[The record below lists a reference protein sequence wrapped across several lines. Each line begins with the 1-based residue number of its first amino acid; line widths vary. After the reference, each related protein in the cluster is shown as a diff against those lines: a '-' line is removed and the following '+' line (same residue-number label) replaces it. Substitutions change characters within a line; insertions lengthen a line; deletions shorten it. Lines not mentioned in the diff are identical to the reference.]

1 MANPTIPR
9 ILPDAS
15 PKGLIY
21 LCLFGGL
28 GLIVYGAATMNWLFL
43 VAAAL
48 LPLAIMVLFQVI
60 QHPVWS
66 YLFAGIIFCYFSAI
80 YRYANIP
87 GLSGILD
94 IVLGLSFFSLLVN
107 TANRNSD
114 IHWENAINALTLTYG
129 IWMIYCV
136 LSLFSPYT
144 ELHNPVGSRGLFIGI
159 PLTYLLSSILMCTP
173 KRLKISLLLLGIYV
187 VTIAFK
193 AAYQRYRG
201 FDDAEARFLLEQEAW
216 HAHILS
222 TGTRYFSFYSDAGNL
237 GSSMGMFTL
246 IFGLLSLIVKRYWMR
261 IICFIATI
269 GACYC
274 MFLSGTRGGI
284 IVPLGGLLLYTF
296 INKNARLIIASIL
309 MGVLTFVFFYFT
321 NIGDSNRF
329 IHRMRTAFHPTEDAS
344 FNVRLENQKKIA
356 QYLQNKPVG
365 LGIGGKIVEDKN
377 LYKEYSTQES
387 IPSDSFFVNIWIQ
400 HGIIGLCLYIGILVF
415 VLLRCCY
422 LLMFRIQ
429 NKQLR
434 QILAALLCGVF
445 GLWLNGYVGRGMG
458 MQPNNFLIPLFLA
471 FTLNGPLMDKMLKKD
486 EILL

>member
-43 VAAAL
+43 IVAAL
-48 LPLAIMVLFQVI
+48 LPLATLILFQVI
-60 QHPVWS
+60 QHPTWS
-66 YLFAGIIFCYFSAI
+66 YLLAAAIFCYFDAI

-94 IVLGLSFFSLLVN
+94 IVLGLSFFSLLIN
-107 TANRNSD
+107 TANRNPD
-114 IHWENAINALTLTYG
+114 IYWKNAINALTITYL
-129 IWMIYCV
+129 IWMLYCV
-136 LSLFSPYT
+136 FSLLSPYT
-144 ELHNPVGSRGLFIGI
+144 EFHNPITSRGLFISI

-173 KRLKISLLLLGIYV
+173 KRLKIALFLLGIFV
-187 VTIAFK
+187 ITVALK
-193 AAYQRYRG
+193 AVYQRYRG
-201 FDDAEARFLLEQEAW
+201 FDAAEVRFLLANKAW
-216 HAHILS
+216 HTHLLS

-246 IFGLLSLIVKRYWMR
+246 VFGLLTLVIKQHWTRLFYFTV
-261 IICFIATI
+261 ALA
-269 GACYC
+269 ACYT
-274 MFLSGTRGGI
+274 MFLSGTRGAI

-296 INKNARLIIASIL
+296 INKSWKLITASALI
-309 MGVLTFVFFYFT
+309 GTSIFCFFYFT
-321 NIGDSNRF
+321 DIGDENRF
-329 IHRMRTAFHPTEDAS
+329 IHRMRTAFRPTEDAS
-344 FNVRLENQKKIA
+344 FNVRLENQKA
-356 QYLQNKPVG
+356 LVYYLREKPVG
-365 LGIGGKIVEDKN
+365 VGIGGKIQDK
-377 LYKEYSTQES
+377 YKISGNPEQDS
-387 IPSDSFFVNIWIQ
+387 IPPDSYYVNVWIEN
-400 HGIIGLCLYIGILVF
+400 GIVGLCLYISILIII
-415 VLLRCCY
+415 LLRCCY
-422 LLMFRIQ
+422 LLMFRIK

-458 MQPNNFLIPLFLA
+458 FQLSQFLIAMFLA
-471 FTLNGPLMDKMLKKD
+471 FTLNGPFMDKMLKKD

>member
-107 TANRNSD
+107 TANRNPD
-114 IHWENAINALTLTYG
+114 IHWKNAINALTITYF
-129 IWMIYCV
+129 IWMVYCV
-136 LSLFSPYT
+136 FSLLSPYT
-144 ELHNPVGSRGLFIGI
+144 EFHNPITSRGVFLSI

-173 KRLKISLLLLGIYV
+173 KRLKIALFLLGIFV
-187 VTIAFK
+187 ATVALK

-201 FDDAEARFLLEQEAW
+201 FDAAETRFLVEEGAW
-216 HAHILS
+216 LTHIVLS
-222 TGTRYFSFYSDAGNL
+222 GARYFSFYTDAGNL

-246 IFGLLSLIVKRYWMR
+246 IFGLLALVIKHRWAR
-261 IICFIATI
+261 LFCLAAALA
-269 GACYC
+269 ACYT
-274 MFLSGTRGGI
+274 MFLSGTRGAMV
-284 IVPLGGLLLYTF
+284 VPLGGLLLYTF
-296 INKNARLIIASIL
+296 INKSWKLILASIV
-309 MGVLTFVFFYFT
+309 MGILTFSFFYFT
-321 NIGDSNRF
+321 DIGDENRF
-329 IHRMRTAFHPTEDAS
+329 IRRMRTAFRPTEDAS
-344 FNVRLENQKKIA
+344 FNVRLENQKILA
-356 QYLQNKPVG
+356 HYLKEKPLGV
-365 LGIGGKIVEDKN
+365 GIGGKIYDN
-377 LYKEYSTQES
+377 RRISNIHRQDA
-387 IPSDSFFVNIWIQ
+387 IPPDSYFVNVWIES
-400 HGIIGLCLYIGILVF
+400 GIIGLFLYIGILAF
-415 VLLRCCY
+415 ILLRCCY

-458 MQPNNFLIPLFLA
+458 MQPSQFLIALFLA
-471 FTLNGPLMDKMLKKD
+471 FVLNGPLMDKMLKKD

>member
-66 YLFAGIIFCYFSAI
+66 YLLAAIMFCYFSAI
-80 YRYANIP
+80 YRYAHIP

-94 IVLGLSFFSLLVN
+94 ILLGLSFFSLLVN

-114 IHWENAINALTLTYG
+114 IHWKNAINALTITYF
-129 IWMIYCV
+129 IWMIYC
-136 LSLFSPYT
+136 LFSLLSPHT
-144 ELHNPVGSRGLFIGI
+144 EFHKPLTNRGVFIGI

-173 KRLKISLLLLGIYV
+173 KRLKVALFLLGIFI
-187 VTIAFK
+187 VTIAAK
-193 AAYQRYRG
+193 AAIQKYRW
-201 FDDAEARFLLEQEAW
+201 FDAAETRFLMETESW
-216 HAHILS
+216 RTHILS
-222 TGTRYFSFYSDAGNL
+222 TGIRYFSFYSDAGNF

-246 IFGLLSLIVKRYWMR
+246 VFGLLTAIAKQRKAQLFCLIAAFLA
-261 IICFIATI
+261 CF
-269 GACYC
+269 G
-274 MFLSGTRGGI
+274 MLLSGTRGAI
-284 IVPLGGLLLYTF
+284 VVPLGGLLLYTLVC
-296 INKNARLIIASIL
+296 KNIKLMFTCIL
-309 MGVLTFVFFYFT
+309 AGGLLFSFFYFT
-321 NIGDSNRF
+321 NIGEGNSF
-329 IHRMRTAFHPTEDAS
+329 IRRMRTAFRPMEDAS
-344 FNVRLENQKKIA
+344 FIVRLNNQKA
-356 QYLQNKPVG
+356 MAYYLQDKPVG
-365 LGIGGKIVEDKN
+365 IGIGGRLYDEQN
-377 LYKEYSTQES
+377 LVGDNQR
-387 IPSDSFFVNIWIQ
+387 ILPPDSYFVNVWIES
-400 HGIIGLCLYIGILVF
+400 GIIGLCLYIGILVF
-415 VLLRCCY
+415 ILLRCCY
-422 LLMFRIQ
+422 LLMFCIQ

-458 MQPNNFLIPLFLA
+458 MQPSQFLIALFLA
-471 FTLNGPLMDKMLKKD
+471 FVLNGPLMDKMLKKD